1 MARTIN
7 HVTLLGRV
15 GADPELRSTKSG
27 TAVVQ
32 LRLATDRP
40 TKSGQSET
48 DWHSVVAW
56 GKTAE
61 AVAQYVRKGDR
72 VHVTGRLQQHSWQTD
87 SGERRAP
94 RSTPARSSISTRA
107 TTGRRTRRGATL
119 PSNGLPFPNPPVSH
133 GHYRGRV
140 PTPGRGLFSFP
151 EKEGTIG

>member
-32 LRLATDRP
+32 LRLATDRYS
-40 TKSGQSET
+40 KSNETTET
-48 DWHSVVAW
+48 DWHSVVVW

-61 AVAQYVRKGDR
+61 AVARYVAKGDR

-87 SGERRAP
+87 SGERRSRTEVHANEVIFLDS
-94 RSTPARSSISTRA
+94 RN
-107 TTGRRTRRGATL
+107 GRDEREEGGD
-119 PSNGLPFPNPPVSH
+119 SPF
-133 GHYRGRV
+133 
-140 PTPGRGLFSFP
+140 
-151 EKEGTIG
+151 

>member
-32 LRLATDRP
+32 LRLATDRHS
-40 TKSGQSET
+40 KSNETTET
-48 DWHSVVAW
+48 DWHSVVVW

-61 AVAQYVRKGDR
+61 AVARYVCKGDR

-87 SGERRAP
+87 SGERRS
-94 RSTPARSSISTRA
+94 RTEVHSSEVIFLDSRNDRN
-107 TTGRRTRRGATL
+107 GRNDREEGGD
-119 PSNGLPFPNPPVSH
+119 S
-133 GHYRGRV
+133 
-140 PTPGRGLFSFP
+140 LF
-151 EKEGTIG
+151 

>member
-32 LRLATDRP
+32 LRLATDRYS
-40 TKSGQSET
+40 KSGQSET
-48 DWHSVVAW
+48 DWHSVVVW

-61 AVAQYVRKGDR
+61 AVDRYVCKGDR

-87 SGERRAP
+87 SGERRSRTEVHANELIFLDS
-94 RSTPARSSISTRA
+94 RSDRN
-107 TTGRRTRRGATL
+107 GRDDLEEGGD
-119 PSNGLPFPNPPVSH
+119 SPF
-133 GHYRGRV
+133 
-140 PTPGRGLFSFP
+140 
-151 EKEGTIG
+151 

>member
-7 HVTLLGRV
+7 HVTLLGRI

-48 DWHSVVAW
+48 DWHSVVVW
-56 GKTAE
+56 RKTAE
-61 AVAQYVRKGDR
+61 AVARYGAKGHR

-87 SGERRAP
+87 SGEL
-94 RSTPARSSISTRA
+94 RS
-107 TTGRRTRRGATL
+107 RTEVHASEVIFLDSRNDREEGGD
-119 PSNGLPFPNPPVSH
+119 SPF
-133 GHYRGRV
+133 
-140 PTPGRGLFSFP
+140 
-151 EKEGTIG
+151 

>member
-32 LRLATDRP
+32 LRLATDRS

-61 AVAQYVRKGDR
+61 AVARYVAKGDR

-87 SGERRAP
+87 SGERRSRAEVHP
-94 RSTPARSSISTRA
+94 SEVVFLDSRSDRS
-107 TTGRRTRRGATL
+107 
-119 PSNGLPFPNPPVSH
+119 
-133 GHYRGRV
+133 GRV
-140 PTPGRGLFSFP
+140 DRA
-151 EKEGTIG
+151 EGGDSPF